1 MGYSAFEREL
11 AVVPKSWAM
20 EAVNLIQC
28 ERHDNGGHFAALET
42 PEALW
47 DDVEK
52 FVNLVRK

>member
-1 MGYSAFEREL
+1 MAFEREL

-20 EAVNLIQC
+20 EAVNLIQY
-28 ERHDNGGHFAALET
+28 ERHDKGGHFAALET